1 MIFQILYLIFAS
13 LIMQVIDAQLL
24 GNQHNLGLHGRPY
37 QNQIS
42 NPGYAANSASIAAEK
57 AALNVGYGNFANG
70 MAMDPAFA
78 NIAGFNQELGSFNG
92 GGLIVTSSSPIAAS
106 GVTVQSENLV
116 VEGPLAVTGQLPFL
130 GVVELEGPLPATG
143 QGAVAYGAGNGNIG
157 MIGEN
162 LNGTP
167 EPSISNVA
175 AVNSRNAGFGVQ
187 GVGRR
192 GIY

>member
-13 LIMQVIDAQLL
+13 LIMQVVDAQLL
-24 GNQHNLGLHGRPY
+24 GNQHSLGLPGRPY
-37 QNQIS
+37 QNQIP
-42 NPGYAANSASIAAEK
+42 NPGLPASIAAEK
-57 AALNVGYGNFANG
+57 AALNMGYGNFANG

-116 VEGPLAVTGQLPFL
+116 VEGPLAVTGHLPFL

-143 QGAVAYGAGNGNIG
+143 QGAVAYGAGNGDVG
-157 MIGEN
+157 MTGEN
-162 LNGTP
+162 LNGIP

-175 AVNSRNAGFGVQ
+175 AVSARNAGFGIQ
-187 GVGRR
+187 GLGRR

>member
-1 MIFQILYLIFAS
+1 MTYQILFLIFAP
-13 LIMQVIDAQLL
+13 LLMQVADAQHL
-24 GNQHNLGLHGRPY
+24 GNQNSLGLPGRLY
-37 QNQIS
+37 QNQIY
-42 NPGYAANSASIAAEK
+42 NPGLPANPASITAEK
-57 AALNVGYGNFANG
+57 AAMNMGYGNFANG
-70 MAMDPAFA
+70 IAMDPAFA
-78 NIAGFNQELGSFNG
+78 GYNQELGSFNG

-162 LNGTP
+162 LNGAP

-175 AVNSRNAGFGVQ
+175 AVNARNAGFGIQ